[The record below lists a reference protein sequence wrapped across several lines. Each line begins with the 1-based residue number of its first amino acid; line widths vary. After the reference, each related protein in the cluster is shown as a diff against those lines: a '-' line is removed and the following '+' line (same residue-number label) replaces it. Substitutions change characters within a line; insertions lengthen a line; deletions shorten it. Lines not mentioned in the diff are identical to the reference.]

1 MALPGPLSVSRRSG
15 IALALLVVG
24 VLLLLVVSGVLSVS
38 FQLMGPAGE
47 TPPQGSF
54 HVSGGDAVTI
64 TRDVGPPVEA
74 AHLQVRVNGTP
85 RGSWHELANGSGMVE
100 VGDSVTLD
108 DVHAGDAVSLY
119 WTESNVSQKL
129 VSKKV

>member
-54 HVSGGDAVTI
+54 HVTDGDSVMI

-74 AHLQVRVNGTP
+74 THLQIRVNGNP
-85 RGSWHELANGSGMVE
+85 RGTWSDHANGSSTVE
-100 VGDSVTLD
+100 VGDSITVD
-108 DVHAGDAVSLY
+108 DVDAGDAVSLY

-129 VSKKV
+129 VSKNV